1 MFHAI
6 TIDGQIRAV
15 RLSRD
20 PEGCPHVTD
29 DFGCSWPV
37 AEFDVTPPP
46 VVEAPV
52 VPVVDTV
59 TEAPPPKKRERKAK
73 PEPIVDKD
81 KARADALMDA
91 AVVNG
96 EADAPPAP
104 TPED

>member
-6 TIDGQIRAV
+6 TINGQIRAV
-15 RLSRD
+15 RLSPD

-73 PEPIVDKD
+73 PEPT
-81 KARADALMDA
+81 ALPAADTSSEYHGD
-91 AVVNG
+91 VYF
-96 EADAPPAP
+96 DP
-104 TPED
+104 TPTQVPED